1 MVVMKMTVGE
11 QIRTIRIEKGLTQK
25 QVAELT
31 GLLEPTIRKY
41 ESGKIHPKSDNLNK
55 IASALGV
62 HPSQLDSRLLWNETH
77 DVKQLSE
84 DAKLWEAIIQR
95 YGEEP
100 ASVMNDFLSL
110 NPEGQ
115 KQASEYID
123 FLMQKQKGK

>member
-1 MVVMKMTVGE
+1 MSIGE
-11 QIRTIRIEKGLTQK
+11 QIKAIRKQKGLTQK
-25 QVAELT
+25 QLAELT

-41 ESGKIHPKSDNLNK
+41 ESGQRIPKSDNLIK

-62 HPSQLDSRLLWNETH
+62 HPSQLDSRLLWNDEFN
-77 DVKQLSE
+77 VKQLSE
-84 DAKLWEAIIQR
+84 DAVLWEAIIRR

-100 ASVMNDFLSL
+100 ASTMNDFLSL

-123 FLMQKQKGK
+123 FLMQKQEK